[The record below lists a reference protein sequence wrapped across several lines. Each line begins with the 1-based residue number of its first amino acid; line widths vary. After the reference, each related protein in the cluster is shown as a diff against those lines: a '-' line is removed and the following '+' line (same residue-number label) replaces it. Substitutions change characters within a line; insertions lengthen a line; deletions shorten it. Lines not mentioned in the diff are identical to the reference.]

1 MAAAGPSWG
10 RGRNEEEEA
19 GEGDTGLAGNSDY
32 GGPTLKEPDSA
43 YIPGDAGK
51 DWGAAQRSP
60 VISPPPRLARAGQ
73 IESSIESLTK
83 STRPSAYTMLAPPG
97 WRLPAL

>member
-1 MAAAGPSWG
+1 MAAAGPSRG
-10 RGRNEEEEA
+10 RGRNEEEA

-32 GGPTLKEPDSA
+32 GGPTLKKPDSTH
-43 YIPGDAGK
+43 IPGDAGK
-51 DWGAAQRSP
+51 VWGAAQRSP